1 MPVKWPIRWDL
12 RTSETHPLQIDWITS
27 NLFTGRIGIT
37 LCPGKYQPVSWSG
50 GWNRNLEIDI
60 DVIGASG
67 STVVVSLVED
77 NEMRVLGVQGLG
89 KAILAREMEWIHIP
103 FEDTTAPDYKWM
115 QGFDLVAPSIL
126 TSIKN
131 GDSIVIHCKGGL
143 SRAGTVVALLLCSM
157 GMEVFSAIQLIR
169 NVRSKNCINSI
180 QQEFLISVTRHWMFK
195 YKYEL

>member
-103 FEDTTAPDYKWM
+103 FEDATAPDYKWM

>member
-60 DVIGASG
+60 DVIGDSG

-115 QGFDLVAPSIL
+115 QDFDLVAPSIL

>member
-67 STVVVSLVED
+67 STVVVSLVEES
-77 NEMRVLGVQGLG
+77 EMKVLGVQGLG

-103 FEDTTAPDYKWM
+103 FEDATAPDYKWM

>member
-60 DVIGASG
+60 DVIGDSG

-115 QGFDLVAPSIL
+115 QDFDLVAPSIL

-131 GDSIVIHCKGGL
+131 GDSIVVHCKGGL
-143 SRAGTVVALLLCSM
+143 SRAGTFVALLLCCR
-157 GMEVFSAIQLIR
+157 GMDVIAAIELIR
-169 NVRSKNCINSI
+169 NVRSKVCINSI
-180 QQEFLISVTRHWMFK
+180 QQEFLISVTSHWEFK
-195 YKYEL
+195 YKYE